1 MAQQAIAAVK
11 VAPGKTELRELPLPD
26 VPADAGL
33 LKVEAAGVCGSDVPQ
48 YGRGERGPLIQGH
61 ENVGI
66 IAKVGAAAAARW
78 GVQEGDRVAI
88 EEYLPCL
95 HCEWCHAGEYR
106 HCFATDSTN
115 NQAALRYG
123 QTPLTQPPALW
134 GGFAQYLYLPPNA
147 VLHAVPHG
155 PPLEQLALALPLGNG
170 VQWACI
176 EAGARPGRSVLIMG
190 PGQQGLACAVAA
202 CAAGADQV
210 LVSGLSRDAFRLKV
224 AKRLGVDAV
233 IDIGAEDLRE
243 RVAQLTGGRGVDAVV
258 DCTSGHSPTVMND
271 ALDVLKRK
279 AGIVVLQ
286 GVPSIPD
293 FPLEKL
299 TRKYGTLKSARGHS
313 YAAVELG
320 LRHIASRRFPLELMT
335 TDSFGLDGVDRAIRS
350 TGGEVSTASIH
361 ITVNPWRS

>member
-155 PPLEQLALALPLGNG
+155 PPLEQL
-170 VQWACI
+170 
-176 EAGARPGRSVLIMG
+176 VL
-190 PGQQGLACAVAA
+190 
-202 CAAGADQV
+202 
-210 LVSGLSRDAFRLKV
+210 
-224 AKRLGVDAV
+224 
-233 IDIGAEDLRE
+233 
-243 RVAQLTGGRGVDAVV
+243 
-258 DCTSGHSPTVMND
+258 
-271 ALDVLKRK
+271 
-279 AGIVVLQ
+279 
-286 GVPSIPD
+286 
-293 FPLEKL
+293 
-299 TRKYGTLKSARGHS
+299 
-313 YAAVELG
+313 
-320 LRHIASRRFPLELMT
+320 
-335 TDSFGLDGVDRAIRS
+335 
-350 TGGEVSTASIH
+350 
-361 ITVNPWRS
+361 